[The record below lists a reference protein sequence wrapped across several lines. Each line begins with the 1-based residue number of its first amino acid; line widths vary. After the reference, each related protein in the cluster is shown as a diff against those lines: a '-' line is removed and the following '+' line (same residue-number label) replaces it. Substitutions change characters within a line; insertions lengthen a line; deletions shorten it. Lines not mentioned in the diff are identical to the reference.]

1 VAGSFISKINNN
13 HKRKEKYMNKEII
26 IPVQELKAALPGL
39 SKIVG
44 RSRTLPVLQSVRVAR
59 DAEGKVSLMAT
70 DLDAFAAYTVKEPQ
84 SGPALEIL
92 MPFDQLTKTA
102 KGLKSEGTITL
113 IPDGK
118 EKVKLWYSIAGN
130 QVRQSVNALPPNE
143 FPPVPKINQPSMPLE
158 PGFGLALRQALEC
171 CSDDSSRYILK
182 GACLDVRESKLH
194 YVVGTNGRCLFSA
207 NSFCFDLKK
216 SVVIPDSKLLE
227 WPDLLDEEPASL
239 SVEPGEEPQP
249 AKDGKP
255 AQEGTPGWVKL
266 ESGRWTFITK
276 EIYGEFPN
284 WKQAMPIPGS
294 NWTRVN
300 LSDEAIKQLLLVT
313 PNLPGDDGLNQP
325 VRLRM
330 TTDHLMVEGRN
341 RDDED
346 WTSIPVDAVVKGKPI
361 SVALN
366 RRYLLNALRF
376 GLNEVEIE
384 DPLSPA
390 VFSNGGRKMVIMP
403 VNLDGPVKVAT
414 PAQPNSGATTAT
426 TATTP
431 AAEQT
436 TSPAGAGATTEERKD
451 MPRTARATTPEPIT
465 TFPPVDTRANQNGNG
480 NGNGNGSPVKSL
492 VDHVEQIKENL
503 KNVIR
508 DLTTVI
514 DAVKAA
520 EKEKRTSDKEID
532 AIRTKLRQIQNVTI

>member
-1 VAGSFISKINNN
+1 
-13 HKRKEKYMNKEII
+13 MNKEIV

-44 RSRTLPVLQSVRVAR
+44 RSRTLPVLQSVRVSH

-70 DLDAFAAYTVKEPQ
+70 DLDAFATYTVKEPQ

-102 KGLKSEGTITL
+102 KGMKAEGTITL

-130 QVRQSVNALPPNE
+130 QVRQSVNALPPDE
-143 FPPVPKINQPSMPLE
+143 FPPVPKVNQPSMPLE

-171 CSDDSSRYILK
+171 CSEDSSRYILK

-194 YVVGTNGRCLFSA
+194 YIVGTNGRCLFSA

-216 SVVIPDSKLLE
+216 SVVIPDSKFLE
-227 WPDLLDEEPASL
+227 WPDLMDDEEPASL
-239 SVEPGEEPQP
+239 SVEPGEEAQP

-255 AQEGTPGWVKL
+255 AQDGTAGWVKL

-284 WKQAMPIPGS
+284 WKQVMPETTS
-294 NWTRVN
+294 KWTRIN

-313 PNLPGDDGLNQP
+313 PNLPGGDGLNQP

-330 TTDHLMVEGRN
+330 TADHLMVEGRN

-346 WTSIPVDAVVKGKPI
+346 WTSIPVDASVMGKPVT
-361 SVALN
+361 VALN
-366 RRYLLNALRF
+366 RSYLLNALRF
-376 GLNEVEIE
+376 GLNELEIE
-384 DPLSPA
+384 DDLSPV
-390 VFSNGGRKMVIMP
+390 VFSKGGKKLVVMP
-403 VNLDGPVKVAT
+403 VKLDGPVKATT
-414 PAQPNSGATTAT
+414 PAQPNSGPTTG
-426 TATTP
+426 TTP
-431 AAEQT
+431 AANQQNQP
-436 TSPAGAGATTEERKD
+436 PAETEAKTKERTN
-451 MPRTARATTPEPIT
+451 MPRTARATTPEEMT
-465 TFPPVDTRANQNGNG
+465 TFPPVETHAANNNGKG
-480 NGNGNGSPVKSL
+480 NGNGNGSAVNSL

-508 DLTTVI
+508 DLTTVV
-514 DAVKAA
+514 DAVKVA
-520 EKEKRTSDKEID
+520 EKEKRTTDKEID
-532 AIRTKLRQIQNVTI
+532 AIRSKLRQIQNVTI